1 MLEEV
6 SEPVRPDRRNRE
18 IRLPVSY
25 LFDLAWEKLLSQD
38 RARQI
43 DQPQASTVM
52 ENSSV
57 TAQAEFC
64 SSVDRSRRGFAQKAK
79 EQQAA
84 AEKPAPVYIDP

>member
-1 MLEEV
+1 L
-6 SEPVRPDRRNRE
+6 
-18 IRLPVSY
+18 
-25 LFDLAWEKLLSQD
+25 EKLLSQD

-64 SSVDRSRRGFAQKAK
+64 SSVDRSRRGFAQKAEK
-79 EQQAA
+79 QAA

>member
-1 MLEEV
+1 L
-6 SEPVRPDRRNRE
+6 
-18 IRLPVSY
+18 
-25 LFDLAWEKLLSQD
+25 EKLLSQD

-64 SSVDRSRRGFAQKAK
+64 SSVARSRRGFAQKAE
-79 EQQAA
+79 EQEAV

>member
-1 MLEEV
+1 LEK
-6 SEPVRPDRRNRE
+6 P
-18 IRLPVSY
+18 
-25 LFDLAWEKLLSQD
+25 LSQD

-64 SSVDRSRRGFAQKAK
+64 SSVARSRRGFAQKA
-79 EQQAA
+79 EEQAA